1 KVMSHLDHQG
11 LATVSRVCKSWHEAA
26 TADAL
31 LCSACAGAYA
41 DPNPSQRLVTKTH
54 AQYLYRMRPAD
65 LAALPHAVASNP
77 INPAFL
83 PMHLF
88 RKADVEEAAWEK
100 KRTSTKSVR

>member
-1 KVMSHLDHQG
+1 
-11 LATVSRVCKSWHEAA
+11 
-26 TADAL
+26 
-31 LCSACAGAYA
+31 
-41 DPNPSQRLVTKTH
+41 
-54 AQYLYRMRPAD
+54 MRPAD

-100 KRTSTKSVR
+100 KRTSTKSVRRCG